1 MYHGDEQ
8 CLFSLV
14 DLGVIFDLAYLD
26 ASPERKSDAGVLT
39 TKTQLL
45 LHHFI
50 AGRRPPLALLYDH
63 LLPCKCLV
71 PSHHKSIS
79 YPKFI
84 KIHNTLLRPPPP
96 ALPPQ
101 QTCELTPAPQ
111 MAPSHMSLQHTD
123 QTLQHAFMGDV
134 ASQEGE
140 KQDRASDSEAPK
152 PRHQFSVS
160 EEGLDEGAAGR
171 GHGEEGQGGCCCC
184 MCRRASVI
192 EGECAQ

>member
-1 MYHGDEQ
+1 MAMNSAYFHWSTWGSYSI
-8 CLFSLV
+8 LLTLTHRRRGRAMPVSSLPK
-14 DLGVIFDLAYLD
+14 LNCYCIIY
-26 ASPERKSDAGVLT
+26 
-39 TKTQLL
+39 
-45 LHHFI
+45 
-50 AGRRPPLALLYDH
+50 RRPSHPLALLYDH

-192 EGECAQ
+192 ERECAQ